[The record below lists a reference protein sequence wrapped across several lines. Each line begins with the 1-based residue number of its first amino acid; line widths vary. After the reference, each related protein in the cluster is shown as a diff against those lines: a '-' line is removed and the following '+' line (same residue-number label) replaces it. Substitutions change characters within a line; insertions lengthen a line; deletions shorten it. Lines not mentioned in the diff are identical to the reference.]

1 MKFLSST
8 LQIEG
13 DSENNRKEII
23 TDISQGHEIREP
35 GIDPLFHPDSGVD
48 AEKEEI
54 DLDQIGIDIGPEIL
68 DHIAEGLVDG
78 NDEDDRREV
87 A

>member
-1 MKFLSST
+1 
-8 LQIEG
+8 
-13 DSENNRKEII
+13 
-23 TDISQGHEIREP
+23 
-35 GIDPLFHPDSGVD
+35 LFHPDSGVD